1 MKHRK
6 SLLVSV
12 WVIAIG
18 IVLWIPG
25 SIIGGMGIIYHS
37 GGWFTP
43 STYEYT
49 WMFYLG
55 VGMVWSGII
64 VLILGVFG
72 IITTFIREYL
82 DKGQK
87 PIQPP
92 PSPPQPS

>member
-6 SLLVSV
+6 SLLVSI
-12 WVIAIG
+12 WGIAIG
-18 IVLWIPG
+18 IILLISG
-25 SIIGGMGIIYHS
+25 SMIGGMGIIYHV

-72 IITTFIREYL
+72 IITTFIREFL
-82 DKGQK
+82 DREHK
-87 PIQPP
+87 PIQQP